1 MRIITAVVHVLDK
14 DSGNVVLSHKDM
26 DPNDVVVEEYLQ
38 KVVQKFVNS
47 EYTETALDD
56 CPIVKSLVDDPDSF
70 MDQTTELSLAFFEAI
85 KGAEKIGGGD
95 LLFFRVENDDLAEL
109 TGMVKLDYN
118 AKYLHTIEYQ
128 DDVLV
133 NTIIQNKT
141 ILPSPVQTIND
152 GFLVIGNTIRVRSK
166 KYDNNG
172 EDWGFAQNI
181 LKIPAVKKVSEE
193 IKIIEKTVQETTKKY
208 TETDVLTAPETRKA
222 VHDSIKKDETI
233 DSNYVAEAV
242 FPDNPVAKEEF
253 KATLK
258 ERGVAETVPVPNAP
272 IFEKKYQKQKIKLGN
287 GIEMTV
293 PVELLKNKDVIEFRT
308 NPDGTMS
315 VIVKNVERD

>member
-38 KVVQKFVNS
+38 KVIQKFVNS

-56 CPIVKSLVDDPDSF
+56 CPIVKSLVDDPASF

-172 EDWGFAQNI
+172 EDWSFAQNI

-208 TETDVLTAPETRKA
+208 TETGVLTAPETRKA

-242 FPDNPVAKEEF
+242 FPDNPVAKAEF

-258 ERGVAETVPVPNAP
+258 ERGVAETVSVPNAP

-315 VIVKNVERD
+315 VIVKNVERE